1 MKRPSSL
8 MQGNTKDNQLFCMTF
23 SSNDDYGNWKEV
35 LSLA

>member
-8 MQGNTKDNQLFCMTF
+8 MQGKTKANQLFCMTL
-23 SSNDDYGNWKEV
+23 SSSDDYGNWKEV

>member
-8 MQGNTKDNQLFCMTF
+8 MQGNTKDNPLFYMTF

>member
-8 MQGNTKDNQLFCMTF
+8 MQGNTKDNPLFCMKCA
-23 SSNDDYGNWKEV
+23 SNDDYGNWKEV